1 MKPKNIEGYM
11 GKGPLRWLEEQGSR
25 HDVIVEVGA
34 WLGRGTA
41 ALARR
46 CATGTIYSVDTW
58 EGVPDD
64 DQQQGLYAH
73 VSDPYKVWEANVR
86 PFILSGAVVPQRGT
100 SLEIAAEWLLS
111 GKRADMVFIDADHRY
126 GAVFGRYAGV
136 ERGASTR
143 RHPIRPRLPLAR
155 CRAGRARYLWRRF
168 RARTRA
174 RYGGGAYEADLHSGA
189 YWDMLHRGHLNFL
202 WESRSSWVTFWLSGV
217 VS

>member
-111 GKRADMVFIDADHRY
+111 GKSADMVFIDADHRY
-126 GAVFGRYAGV
+126 GAVLGDMEAWSAVLRPGGILSGHDFHWPGV
-136 ERGASTR
+136 ERAVRETFGDDFERGPGS
-143 RHPIRPRLPLAR
+143 IW
-155 CRAGRARYLWRRF
+155 WRR
-168 RARTRA
+168 
-174 RYGGGAYEADLHSGA
+174 
-189 YWDMLHRGHLNFL
+189 
-202 WESRSSWVTFWLSGV
+202 V
-217 VS
+217 